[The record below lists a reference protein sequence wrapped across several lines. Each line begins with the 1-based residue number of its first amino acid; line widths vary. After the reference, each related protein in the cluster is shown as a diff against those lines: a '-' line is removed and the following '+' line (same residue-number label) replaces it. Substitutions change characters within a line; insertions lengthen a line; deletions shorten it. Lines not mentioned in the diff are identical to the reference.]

1 MSIVPRLRNPDP
13 NWLAQQGCKKN
24 ISSRKAEVCRGH
36 IHCLL
41 CPDCLEFL
49 WLFLFS
55 LAAACFLP
63 ASICNFLQRV
73 FLGLLETLANPES
86 WDCPRVYTSYEQP
99 TLGSGRVG
107 KSSSLASNQ
116 EQFTLQRS
124 HKIRLRLG
132 VPCSASPLV
141 LSLLP
146 YYLTRFSWNISL
158 INHLY
163 PNLLSGSV
171 FGEPGL
177 LLPKEGGEKTAE

>member
-1 MSIVPRLRNPDP
+1 MAARLPWLCLASTRRPSRALSRPPVPLSQV
-13 NWLAQQGCKKN
+13 A
-24 ISSRKAEVCRGH
+24 SRRSHRPCPLTRPPASA
-36 IHCLL
+36 LSL
-41 CPDCLEFL
+41 CVPTPQCCAHRFRFKPTLS
-49 WLFLFS
+49 LFLFS

-146 YYLTRFSWNISL
+146 YYLTRFS
-158 INHLY
+158 
-163 PNLLSGSV
+163 
-171 FGEPGL
+171 
-177 LLPKEGGEKTAE
+177 